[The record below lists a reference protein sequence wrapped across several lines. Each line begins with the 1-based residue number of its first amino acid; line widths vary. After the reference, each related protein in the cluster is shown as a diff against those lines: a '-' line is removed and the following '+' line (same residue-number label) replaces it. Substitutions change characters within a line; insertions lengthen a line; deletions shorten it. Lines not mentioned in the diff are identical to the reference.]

1 MRQMINSRFDLA
13 QYCLRKLGAPV
24 IKINVSEQQIDDRI
38 NDALDMF
45 LQFHM
50 DGSYREVIVKELTQE
65 DIDNKKI
72 ILPDTILSVL
82 SVHYKTDPS
91 SSSSSNPGNLQ
102 MQTYFSDL
110 VKSTYAG
117 AFSSNSLSNYVVAQ
131 SWLGVMGSLLPN
143 GLTRV
148 TTYKIYQDELII
160 PDMKWN
166 KVEPGFLIGMECY
179 VYNDPDEVGKV
190 FNDYWLKQYATALI
204 KLQWGNNISKYSNI
218 PMPGGGTLN
227 GESIIAQA
235 QQEVSDLELKLR
247 DNFSMPILPFMA

>member
-1 MRQMINSRFDLA
+1 MRQHINSRFDLA

-24 IKINVSEQQIDDRI
+24 IKINISEQQIDDRI

-50 DGSYREVIVKELTQE
+50 DGSYREVVVKELTQE
-65 DIDNKKI
+65 DIDAKKI

-82 SVHYKTDPS
+82 SVHYKTDPNS
-91 SSSSSNPGNLQ
+91 TSVNNTGNLQ
-102 MQTYFSDL
+102 MQSYFSDL
-110 VKSTYAG
+110 IKSTYAG
-117 AFSSNSLSNYVVAQ
+117 AFSSSSLSNYAVAQ
-131 SWLGVMGSLLPN
+131 SWLGVMGTLLPN

-148 TTYKIYQDELII
+148 STYKIYQDELIL

-166 KVEPGFLIGMECY
+166 NVEPGFLIGMECY
-179 VYNDPDEVGKV
+179 VYNDPDSVGQV

-218 PMPGGGTLN
+218 PLPGGGVLN
-227 GESIIAQA
+227 GEAIMSQA